1 MKAQYFKLNT
11 RELPGAIT
19 LRIVSKS
26 TPPAIAYRSA
36 NFVDFWYQ
44 KGSKFTTFLECG
56 YTRYL
61 CSQAFKDAY
70 DNEGWKGLEFKGP
83 IIFHDLRPNLFPPM
97 PYYSFDVF
105 GRCDRVIAHNIFVRR
120 TNVIKS
126 GWEVVNDNGNDFMVI
141 EGHGAVICS
150 SRVHDYA
157 LKAKFTNI
165 HFEDF
170 ETSERLNY
178 PGESPA
184 QSIFEQRKQKE
195 V

>member
-1 MKAQYFKLNT
+1 MKTQYFHIDP
-11 RELPGAIT
+11 RQLPGTVT
-19 LRIVSKS
+19 LDYASKT

-44 KGSKFTTFLECG
+44 KGSKFTTFLESG
-56 YTRYL
+56 GARYV

-105 GRCDRVIAHNIFVRR
+105 GRCDRVIAHNIFKDGRL
-120 TNVIKS
+120 VIKS
-126 GWEVVNDNGNDFMVI
+126 GWEVVNDNGNDFMFI
-141 EGHGAVICS
+141 DGYGAVICS
-150 SRVHDYA
+150 SRVHDYV

-170 ETSERLNY
+170 DTSERLNY